1 MSKATTRARH
11 CCDHV
16 TEVQMRGARLSQ
28 VGGLSLGAVLVSAC
42 LAGQE
47 LVNDVQNATL
57 TVSVSGTGN
66 GTVTAVSSKS
76 DYSTVF
82 GRISCR
88 KAAGTC
94 TASTDL
100 DEHGTTTI
108 TLTAAADS
116 DSRFVSW
123 EKCSATTAD
132 PLKATVELD
141 AETGFECGATFDA
154 LPPTCDNPYVL
165 DSDFEDDSVWEL
177 QLGGGQVAGS
187 YPSFG
192 GNPGAYRRE
201 EPARPANGFVS
212 YTRYALRTE
221 VYDPAVQGAIAGI
234 LYSEDRIC
242 LLYTSDAADE
252 RSSVDLGG
260 RRII

>member
-116 DSRFVSW
+116 DLSLIHIS
-123 EKCSATTAD
+123 E
-132 PLKATVELD
+132 
-141 AETGFECGATFDA
+141 
-154 LPPTCDNPYVL
+154 PT
-165 DSDFEDDSVWEL
+165 
-177 QLGGGQVAGS
+177 
-187 YPSFG
+187 
-192 GNPGAYRRE
+192 R
-201 EPARPANGFVS
+201 
-212 YTRYALRTE
+212 
-221 VYDPAVQGAIAGI
+221 
-234 LYSEDRIC
+234 
-242 LLYTSDAADE
+242 LLSI
-252 RSSVDLGG
+252 S
-260 RRII
+260 